1 MEKTQNNKRRSRV
14 EVYQTLKDAI
24 QYLDL
29 MPGSIIH
36 ENELIEKIG
45 VSRTPIREALI
56 RLANEYL
63 VEIYPQRG
71 TYVSTIDFHLA
82 HEVAYMRHILDLE
95 VCLKLCQERVSLQDA
110 VEEKLYFMSQAV
122 KKNDVVGYIK
132 NDNAFHNAIFA
143 VAGHEMIWEII
154 SNSRAHY
161 NRMLVL
167 DLQRPGVL
175 EKSYQEHQNIVKMI
189 EEGNEEE
196 LVKILDRHHDHVD
209 MPERERMIREMF
221 PEYFVNEEK

>member
-1 MEKTQNNKRRSRV
+1 MEKAPKPKRRSRI
-14 EVYQTLKDAI
+14 EVYDSLKDAI
-24 QYLDL
+24 QYLQL

-36 ENELIEKIG
+36 ENELVEQLG

-56 RLANEYL
+56 RLAGEYL

-82 HEVAYMRHILDLE
+82 HEIAYMRHILDTE
-95 VCLKLCQERVSLQDA
+95 VCLNLCRQRTSLHAA
-110 VEEKLYFMSQAV
+110 VEERLYFMSQAV
-122 KKNDVVGYIK
+122 KRQDVVGYIK
-132 NDNAFHNAIFA
+132 NDNAFHRAIFA

-161 NRMLVL
+161 NRMLTL

-175 EKSYQEHQNIVKMI
+175 EKSYQEHQDIVTAI
-189 EEGNEEE
+189 AAGDEAALTE
-196 LVKILDRHHDHVD
+196 ILDRHHDHKD
-209 MPERERMIREMF
+209 MQAREKEIRARF
-221 PEYFVNEEK
+221 PAYFENE

>member
-1 MEKTQNNKRRSRV
+1 MEKVQNAKRRSRV
-14 EVYQTLKDAI
+14 EVYQTLKDSI
-24 QYLDL
+24 QYLEL

-56 RLANEYL
+56 RLASEYL
-63 VEIYPQRG
+63 VDIYPQRG

-82 HEVAYMRHILDLE
+82 HEVAYMRHVLDQE
-95 VCLKLCQERVSLQDA
+95 VCLKLCQQKVSLRDA
-110 VEEKLYFMSQAV
+110 VDEKLYFMSQAV
-122 KKNDVVGYIK
+122 KKGDVIGYIK
-132 NDNAFHNAIFA
+132 NDNAFHSAIFA

-175 EKSYQEHQNIVKMI
+175 EKSYQEHLDIVDMI
-189 EEGNEEE
+189 EQGNEEE
-196 LVKILDRHHDHVD
+196 LMKILDRHHDHQD
-209 MPERERMIREMF
+209 MSEREREIRAMF
-221 PEYFVNEEK
+221 PEYFANEDE

>member
-1 MEKTQNNKRRSRV
+1 MDKTPKTRRRSRV
-14 EVYQTLKDAI
+14 EVYDSLKDAI
-24 QYLDL
+24 QYLEL

-36 ENELIEKIG
+36 ENELVEKLG

-56 RLANEYL
+56 RLAGEYL
-63 VEIYPQRG
+63 VDIYPQRG

-82 HEVAYMRHILDLE
+82 HEIAYMRHVLDTE
-95 VCLKLCQERVSLQDA
+95 VCLGLCRQRAPLHDA
-110 VEEKLYFMSQAV
+110 VEERLYFMSQAV
-122 KKNDVVGYIK
+122 KRADVVGYIK

-161 NRMLVL
+161 NRMLTL

-175 EKSYQEHQNIVKMI
+175 EKSYQEHQDIVAAI
-189 EEGNEEE
+189 EAGDEAG
-196 LVKILDRHHDHVD
+196 LAAILDRHHDHKD
-209 MPERERMIREMF
+209 MQTREKEIRALF
-221 PEYFVNEEK
+221 PAYFENE